1 VRVSNELGAG
11 HPKAASFSVKV
22 VTIVSFTVASTIAAV
37 LMCLRDYLSY
47 VFTKGDDV
55 ARAVSAMTPLLAVT
69 IVFNGIQ
76 PVLSGTHSYSSN
88 LSRSSNVLATSS
100 IVFLFYFSLYI
111 SHFYIVA
118 FSKFRSLF
126 TAGPIPAHTRLV
138 GKRAI

>member
-1 VRVSNELGAG
+1 MRVSNELGAG

-22 VTIVSFTVASTIAAV
+22 VTIVSFTVASTIAVV

-76 PVLSGTHSYSSN
+76 PVLSGTLLLLLIKLTVSIEQRASY
-88 LSRSSNVLATSS
+88 
-100 IVFLFYFSLYI
+100 FLYIHILPASSLYI
-111 SHFYIVA
+111 I
-118 FSKFRSLF
+118 
-126 TAGPIPAHTRLV
+126 
-138 GKRAI
+138 